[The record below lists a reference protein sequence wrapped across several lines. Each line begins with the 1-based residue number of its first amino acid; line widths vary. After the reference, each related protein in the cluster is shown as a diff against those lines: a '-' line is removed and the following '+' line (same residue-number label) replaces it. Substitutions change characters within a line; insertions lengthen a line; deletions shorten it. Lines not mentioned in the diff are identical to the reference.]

1 MGTKSNILSG
11 GGDKIIEFW
20 HNLKKLC
27 KGKLIIAGGKGKI
40 EIVQDQI
47 EADRQIP
54 GDIRTAKIMQEIGNS
69 ISSLIKLTVDTPSIN
84 DSKWMAILDLKVQV
98 VDNKIIYKFH
108 KKKMSNPLG
117 IVRDSAMPDKVTRT
131 TWVETGIRR
140 MRNTSRRLPWQEFAD
155 TLSELSFEMLLSGF
169 NEKYRLEVIQAA
181 VAGYEKQCARADSG
195 GTPLHRP
202 REYKREERARKKKL
216 APSSWYR
223 PHNTAIFVPATPG
236 GHFAKVLQG
245 IVTEEL
251 GRLGMSGRVVQTS
264 GVSLK
269 STLVKQDLTNC
280 VYKEDNSCWPC
291 KSGLKGAS
299 HTRRGA
305 LYSGQC
311 TLCQEAGKTSV
322 YTGECGW
329 NAVYRFGIHER
340 DVRGRVETNAFFKH
354 LEIHHPEH
362 QGDMSVFKFK
372 VLGTFKRSLDRQVME
387 GTHLE
392 RSTADLVLNS
402 RAEYHGSAVP
412 RVTIAHDT
420 RDTRDTNQS
429 SQPGPRGRGRGGG
442 RGRGRGS
449 RGRRTPTTA
458 PGAGS

>member
-69 ISSLIKLTVDTPSIN
+69 ISSFIKLTVDTPSIN

-202 REYKREERARKKKL
+202 REYKREERVRKKKL
-216 APSSWYR
+216 APSFGTAPTTR
-223 PHNTAIFVPATPG
+223 P
-236 GHFAKVLQG
+236 
-245 IVTEEL
+245 
-251 GRLGMSGRVVQTS
+251 
-264 GVSLK
+264 
-269 STLVKQDLTNC
+269 
-280 VYKEDNSCWPC
+280 
-291 KSGLKGAS
+291 
-299 HTRRGA
+299 
-305 LYSGQC
+305 
-311 TLCQEAGKTSV
+311 
-322 YTGECGW
+322 
-329 NAVYRFGIHER
+329 
-340 DVRGRVETNAFFKH
+340 
-354 LEIHHPEH
+354 
-362 QGDMSVFKFK
+362 
-372 VLGTFKRSLDRQVME
+372 
-387 GTHLE
+387 
-392 RSTADLVLNS
+392 
-402 RAEYHGSAVP
+402 
-412 RVTIAHDT
+412 
-420 RDTRDTNQS
+420 S
-429 SQPGPRGRGRGGG
+429 S
-442 RGRGRGS
+442 S
-449 RGRRTPTTA
+449 RGLLADSSPRCCK
-458 PGAGS
+458 GS